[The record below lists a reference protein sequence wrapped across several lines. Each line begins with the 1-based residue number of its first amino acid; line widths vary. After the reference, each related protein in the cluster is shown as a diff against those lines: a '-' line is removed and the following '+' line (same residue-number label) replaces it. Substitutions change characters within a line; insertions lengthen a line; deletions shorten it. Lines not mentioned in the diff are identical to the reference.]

1 MGKGTTSSYN
11 SAWKKWSSWCIRREV
26 DPFPAAVAQV
36 LEFLTY
42 LFYEGFQYRT
52 INVHR
57 SAISSVLPHVNNL
70 PVGQHH
76 LVKLLMKGILR
87 GKPPLPRYQETWD
100 VDVVLKYFDSL
111 PKTRIFC
118 PKNWQM
124 LLAIPAP
131 KRVSE
136 IARLDK
142 HFMQIIYQGMTFYLP
157 FISKTQKDCKYI
169 EKYFMQFISRTQH
182 CVWWI
187 VY

>member
-1 MGKGTTSSYN
+1 MLVNHSLAIRYGPSLRSGPNLMVLVKGL
-11 SAWKKWSSWCIRREV
+11 
-26 DPFPAAVAQV
+26 P
-36 LEFLTY
+36 TY
-42 LFYEGFQYRT
+42 TEH
-52 INVHR
+52 I
-57 SAISSVLPHVNNL
+57 SAISSVLPQINYVPL
-70 PVGQHH
+70 GQNH
-76 LVKLLMKGILR
+76 LVKFFIKGILR
-87 GKPPLPRYQETWD
+87 GYPPLSSYQETWD

-142 HFMQIIYQGMTFYLP
+142 NFLQIINQGMTFYLP